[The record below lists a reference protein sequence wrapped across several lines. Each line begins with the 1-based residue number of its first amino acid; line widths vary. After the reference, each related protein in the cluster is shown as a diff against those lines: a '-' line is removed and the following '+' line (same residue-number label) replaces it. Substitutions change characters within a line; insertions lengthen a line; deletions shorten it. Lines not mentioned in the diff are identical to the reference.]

1 MGKRRTD
8 AHPGEGADV
17 TRANGSVRIEIL
29 ARGDCPNRG
38 MAITVVE
45 RLIDEMG
52 VPAEIKV
59 IDVSSP
65 AQAAKRRLF
74 GSPTVRVDGHDVD
87 PGPNP
92 HDEWTTDDRV
102 YRTERGLIG
111 WPEPQWVRDAVL
123 RALAETTSNGS
134 H

>member
-1 MGKRRTD
+1 MT
-8 AHPGEGADV
+8 A
-17 TRANGSVRIEIL
+17 TNGSVQIEIL

-45 RLIDEMG
+45 RVVDEMG
-52 VPAEIKV
+52 IPADIKV
-59 IDVSSP
+59 IDVSSV
-65 AQAAKRRLF
+65 AQAKRRRLL

-92 HDEWTTDDRV
+92 HDEYTTDDRV

-111 WPEPQWVRDAVL
+111 WPEPHWIRAAVL
-123 RALAETTSNGS
+123 RAVGRTTSNGGN
-134 H
+134 

>member
-1 MGKRRTD
+1 M
-8 AHPGEGADV
+8 
-17 TRANGSVRIEIL
+17 NGSVQIEIL

-38 MAITVVE
+38 MAIVVVE
-45 RLIDEMG
+45 RVVDELG
-52 VPAEIKV
+52 VPADIEV

-65 AQAAKRRLF
+65 AQAAKRRLM

-92 HDEWTTDDRV
+92 HDEFTTDDRV
-102 YRTERGLIG
+102 YRSDRGLIG
-111 WPEPQWVRDAVL
+111 WPEPRWIREAVL
-123 RALAETTSNGS
+123 RALGETSSNGVGL

>member
-1 MGKRRTD
+1 MTD
-8 AHPGEGADV
+8 
-17 TRANGSVRIEIL
+17 TNGSVRIEIL

-45 RLIDEMG
+45 RVVGEMG

-65 AQAAKRRLF
+65 AQAAKRRLL
-74 GSPTVRVDGHDVD
+74 GSPTVRVDGLDVD

-92 HDEWTTDDRV
+92 HDDWTTDDRV
-102 YRTERGLIG
+102 YRTGRGLIG
-111 WPEPQWVRDAVL
+111 WPEPEWIRDAVL
-123 RALAETTSNGS
+123 RALGQTTSNGF